1 MEIGKKPPK
10 LTLAKKKHSK
20 LRSHE
25 IGDDASMPTK
35 GWGDADDRKNDYAR
49 EQQNHIVPLEHLS
62 MEWKMF
68 ERFE

>member
-1 MEIGKKPPK
+1 M
-10 LTLAKKKHSK
+10 LTQ
-20 LRSHE
+20 
-25 IGDDASMPTK
+25 